1 VPDTKWWAYA
11 KIDLAEARSPVR
23 RLGWELG
30 AIVGL
35 LLLAN
40 FAAGGFV
47 WKTQQAKLYRQGE
60 AWYRAIANDTPAYL
74 WMASPQEEN
83 SFISKPFQEFL
94 GVEAQKLSENW
105 TRFIHPD
112 DASEV
117 KAALLTAFTEIRPC
131 AAEFRLRRHDGQYRW
146 VVCKAAPRHS
156 EDGGFLGFAGSIVDI
171 QQEKEAEE
179 KLVQSLAEKTR
190 QEADIRALSA
200 SLMGA
205 QEEERARIS
214 RELHD
219 DFSQQIA
226 FLSIAMGN
234 LKRLLPGEHVEAR
247 SQSDRI
253 QHTLVDLAE
262 TVRRISHELHPPV
275 LEHSGLAAAIHS
287 YCQEFEALTNIQVL
301 FESAGD
307 FGAVPPG
314 VSLNLYRIVQ
324 EALHN
329 VAKHARVSKA
339 EIQLSASASEL
350 RLTISDRGVGIA
362 PRRPGQSMGLGL
374 LSIRERAHLMNG
386 DLDLCSAP
394 DQGTTITITVRLC
407 SGNPALPAP
416 LTTPTAS
423 SERTS

>member
-1 VPDTKWWAYA
+1 
-11 KIDLAEARSPVR
+11 
-23 RLGWELG
+23 
-30 AIVGL
+30 
-35 LLLAN
+35 
-40 FAAGGFV
+40 
-47 WKTQQAKLYRQGE
+47 
-60 AWYRAIANDTPAYL
+60 
-74 WMASPQEEN
+74 MASPQEEN

-112 DASEV
+112 DASDV

-131 AAEFRLRRHDGQYRW
+131 TAEFRLRRHDGQYRW
-146 VVCKAAPRHS
+146 VICKAAPRHS

-179 KLVQSLAEKTR
+179 KLVESLAEKTR
-190 QEADIRALSA
+190 QEAEIRDLSA

-219 DFSQQIA
+219 DFSQQVA

-262 TVRRISHELHPPV
+262 TVRRISHELHPAV
-275 LEHSGLAAAIHS
+275 LEHSGLAAAIQS

-301 FESAGD
+301 FEAEGE
-307 FGAVPPG
+307 FGGVPPV

-329 VAKHARVSKA
+329 IAKHARVSQA
-339 EIQLSASASEL
+339 EVQLSASDSEL
-350 RLTISDRGVGIA
+350 RLTIRDRGVGIA
-362 PRRPGQSMGLGL
+362 PRKQGQSMGLGL
-374 LSIRERAHLMNG
+374 LSIRERARLIKGN
-386 DLDLCSAP
+386 LDLHSAP
-394 DQGTTITITVRLC
+394 DHGTTIAITVRLY

-416 LTTPTAS
+416 FTTPTAS
-423 SERTS
+423 SERTNPLQAGL